1 MVSTKTLALGLALF
15 AIAGPNGAWAADW
28 RTANQA
34 MGKAL
39 EAGDDKAAYNHSLE
53 ALRLYLKEGAPSQEM
68 LVNLAIN
75 MADMALRSNA
85 PLDASILEFNRVI
98 TWLKNKGPEA
108 AGNRLYLHNAILA
121 LYRTHGRWQDVL
133 TEHLAIIGATEQAY
147 GPDHP
152 ALAIAHAEYARQR
165 QYLGRTYPGNRG
177 IASGSLEAA
186 ERIAGKLAP
195 EDPNRAAIQ
204 RMLAIYDI
212 EGRRHGKAVR
222 RLEEALAPLSP
233 DNEAQTAVW
242 HQLMGTLAAALSRQG
257 ETEQSD
263 ATIAT
268 LIANTKENAEPQPLV
283 MWSPE
288 PLEDWNEDR
297 DRSAA
302 TAHFDIGPD
311 VRAQNIRGELI
322 EGNPQYP
329 AYVVDAIKKWRWLPV
344 IRNGVP
350 EVSRD
355 HSQSFGAI
363 RQREPRTGSRLP

>member
-1 MVSTKTLALGLALF
+1 MISRMTLALGLALV
-15 AIAGPNGAWAADW
+15 AAAGPGGAWAADW
-28 RTANQA
+28 RAANQA

-39 EAGDDKAAYNHSLE
+39 EAGDDKAAYTHSLE

-85 PLDASILEFNRVI
+85 PLDSSILEIERVI
-98 TWLKNKGPEA
+98 DWLAKKGPEA
-108 AGNRLYLHNAILA
+108 AGNRLYLHNAILS
-121 LYRTHGRWQDVL
+121 LYKTHGRWEDVL
-133 TEHLAIIGATEQAY
+133 TEHLAIIAATEQAY

-152 ALAIAHAEYARQR
+152 ALAMAHAEYARQR
-165 QYLGRTYPGNRG
+165 QYLGRTYTGTRG

-186 ERIAGKLAP
+186 ERIAGKLSP
-195 EDPNRAAIQ
+195 EDPHRAAIL

-212 EGRRHGKAVR
+212 EGRRHDKAIR

-233 DNEAQTAVW
+233 DNEAQAAVW
-242 HQLMGTLAAALSRQG
+242 HQVMGTLAAALSRKG
-257 ETEQSD
+257 ETEKSD

-268 LIANTKENAEPQPLV
+268 LIANTKENQQPQPLV

-297 DRSAA
+297 ERSAA

-311 VRAQNIRGELI
+311 GRAQNIRGELI

-329 AYVVDAIKKWRWLPV
+329 AYVVDAIRKWRWLPV

-350 EVSRD
+350 EISRD

-363 RQREPRTGSRLP
+363 RRREARTGSRLP